1 MSTLTFRPAA
11 ALAGSVAVPPDKS
24 LTHRAFL
31 LSAISD
37 RVVVVDNPLDS
48 EDTYAT
54 LQAVRALGAGVD
66 GSVSDDRVV
75 ITGRGIRGTGH
86 LAGQR

>member
-31 LSAISD
+31 LGAISD
-37 RVVVVDNPLDS
+37 RVVVVDMDDS
-48 EDTYAT
+48 ILY
-54 LQAVRALGAGVD
+54 VHGAF
-66 GSVSDDRVV
+66 
-75 ITGRGIRGTGH
+75 
-86 LAGQR
+86 